1 MNIAIILAVSEYQNT
16 NCLLGCVLDGQ
27 LIKSLLD
34 ETGKYNELLFIDKE
48 TESIKVKEKL
58 SDFITNNQGKV
69 FDEVFFYYTGHGDFR
84 DNEFYYILSDFHR
97 NQYRQ
102 TSLANSELDNLLRQL
117 NPNLTIKIIDACQS
131 GVTYIKDNDV
141 FSKHLDESKQR
152 FNNCYFMFSSMSD
165 QSSYQSDVISHFTK
179 SFIDS
184 VMKYASTEIRYKH
197 IVDYISDDFDKN
209 AFQKPLFVTQA
220 SFTEIFCSMSQKM
233 KTFLLGQMS
242 NLIQGK
248 SDNSNELKVL
258 SLVDLVKKDAERY
271 CSEEEA
277 LEALNTIKIFFENYQ
292 YSSELFDLYDISCKF
307 ESDYKSIL
315 EYDNSIGKWLKDNN
329 NNYFSKITYRRELIN
344 TSTSAIAQA
353 MASLSSIYG
362 DGNYK
367 TVISGF
373 ELTVDV
379 PFKLINVEARPQ
391 YPNLDWYDCKIAFVF
406 SQVNIRFFYFYSNFK
421 LENWKNY
428 SHDSSSDWQ
437 TVEVEIKNLDK
448 LKETISN
455 ILNKFDSF
463 VLDPLRAKY
472 ILTID
477 SRVT

>member
-16 NCLLGCVLDGQ
+16 NGLPGCVLDGQ

-48 TESIKVKEKL
+48 TNSIKVKEKL

-84 DNEFYYILSDFHR
+84 DNEFYYILSDFNR
-97 NQYRQ
+97 NHYRQ

-117 NPNLTIKIIDACQS
+117 NPNLTIKIIDACHS

-165 QSSYQSDVISHFTK
+165 QSSYQNNVISHFTK

-197 IVDYISDDFDKN
+197 IVDYISDDFEKN

-220 SFTEIFCSMSQKM
+220 SFTEIFCSINQKM
-233 KTFLLGQMS
+233 KTLFSEQMS
-242 NLIQGK
+242 NLLQGK
-248 SDNSNELKVL
+248 FDSNELKVL

-277 LEALNTIKIFFENYQ
+277 LEALNNIRSFVKTYQ
-292 YSSELFDLYDISCKF
+292 YSSELVDLYNISSQF
-307 ESDYKSIL
+307 ESDYKSIS
-315 EYDNSIGKWLKDNN
+315 EYDDSIGKWLKDNN

-344 TSTSAIAQA
+344 TSASPLFQA
-353 MASLSSIYG
+353 MAASISSLYG

-373 ELTVDV
+373 E
-379 PFKLINVEARPQ
+379 I
-391 YPNLDWYDCKIAFVF
+391 
-406 SQVNIRFFYFYSNFK
+406 
-421 LENWKNY
+421 
-428 SHDSSSDWQ
+428 
-437 TVEVEIKNLDK
+437 
-448 LKETISN
+448 
-455 ILNKFDSF
+455 
-463 VLDPLRAKY
+463 
-472 ILTID
+472 
-477 SRVT
+477 